1 MSVVVRRMAEDAEVA
16 KAPGITQ
23 WIPLPY
29 GAFRTFLRDPLAF
42 QLDARERFGDVFRF
56 RVGPLLVHFLY
67 HPDYVRHV
75 LHDQQK
81 NYLRGWHYRLL
92 QRLLGDNLVV
102 SEGDYWMRQRRLAQP
117 AFLRARLTG
126 YAEVMVD
133 ATSQM
138 LARWRGIAAAGEPID
153 IGAEMSRVALAIAGR
168 TLFSRDVSNEADA
181 VGQTFSLIG
190 GYLVQRIHHPFTSLP
205 GWVPTPTNLRFQR
218 AVRTLNEI
226 VLGLIRDRRREG
238 RDHGDLLSMLLQ
250 ARDEETSAAMSDEQ
264 LRSEVLTFL
273 LAGHE
278 TTATALTWTW
288 YFLASHA
295 PVQEWVREEVVAVL
309 GGRLPTL
316 ADVLHLNRARMVIEE
331 AMRLCPPVWAVT
343 RQVVRDDEI
352 GGYHIPA
359 RSTVILCPFV
369 THRHPEF
376 WEHPDDFDPERFTPE
391 RVAQRARGAYFPFL
405 SGPHQCI
412 GNEFAMLEMRL
423 IVAMV
428 LREFDV
434 ALLPGQ
440 SIQPRGS
447 LTLRPGGPVQT
458 ALQSRGKAD
467 TQNKP
472 VELSATAVGPPQQSH
487 LRV

>member
-1 MSVVVRRMAEDAEVA
+1 MAEDVEVA

-23 WIPLPY
+23 WVPLPY

-42 QLDARERFGDVFRF
+42 LLEAQKRFGDVFRF
-56 RVGPLLVHFLY
+56 RVGPVLTHFLF
-67 HPDYVRHV
+67 HPDHVRHV

-92 QRLLGDNLVV
+92 QRLLGENLVV

-117 AFLRARLTG
+117 AFLRARLAG
-126 YAEVMVD
+126 YVAAMVD
-133 ATSQM
+133 ATSRM
-138 LARWRGIAAAGEPID
+138 LARWHGIAAAGKAID
-153 IGAEMSRVALAIAGR
+153 IGAEMSRLALAIAGR
-168 TLFSRDVSNEADA
+168 TLFSRDISSDADA
-181 VGQTFSLIG
+181 VGQTFSIIS
-190 GYLVQRIHHPFTSLP
+190 GYLVRRIHHPFTSLP
-205 GWVPTPTNLRFQR
+205 SWVPTPTNLRFQR
-218 AVRTLNEI
+218 AARTLNEI

-250 ARDEETSAAMSDEQ
+250 ARDEDTGAAMSDEQ

-295 PVQEWVREEVVAVL
+295 PVQERVRQEVIAVL
-309 GGRLPTL
+309 SGRLPTL
-316 ADVLHLNRARMVIEE
+316 ADVLHLDSARMVIEE
-331 AMRLCPPVWAVT
+331 VMRLCPPIYAVT
-343 RQVVRDDEI
+343 RQVVRDDAI

-359 RSTVILCPFV
+359 RSTVVLCPFV

-376 WEHPDDFDPERFTPE
+376 WEHPGVFDPERFTAE
-391 RVAQRARGAYFPFL
+391 RAAQRAKGAYFPFL

-428 LREFDV
+428 LRDFDV
-434 ALLPGQ
+434 ALLPGP
-440 SIQPRGS
+440 SIQPRRS

-458 ALQSRGKAD
+458 SLQSRGKAD
-467 TQNKP
+467 AQYQP
-472 VELSATAVGPPQQSH
+472 AEPSATADGPPQQSPV
-487 LRV
+487 RV